1 MPIEVLSFLML
12 TKLQQML
19 TEATC
24 GVSRSFAVACDL
36 CDSVLR
42 RFWDGA
48 VLSRTNALKR
58 SACGTEAAADAAF
71 RSRLGCPSSRELAA
85 RAPKSAVDLYMEDEK
100 ARIE

>member
-48 VLSRTNALKR
+48 VLSRTTL
-58 SACGTEAAADAAF
+58 
-71 RSRLGCPSSRELAA
+71 
-85 RAPKSAVDLYMEDEK
+85 
-100 ARIE
+100 